1 MALLTAKQ
9 VAERLSLNERTVK
22 NMANRGEITGIMVT
36 NAWRFDEGDV
46 EEYIARQR
54 RLTEEK
60 VKQAQH
66 EQAS

>member
-1 MALLTAKQ
+1 
-9 VAERLSLNERTVK
+9 
-22 NMANRGEITGIMVT
+22 MVT

-60 VKQAQH
+60 VKQAKH